1 MALTY
6 NKTTRDLSIKG
17 VLTLNNGTQINLTSD
32 DIVSYSSSGST
43 GYEGLPLGTVEAVSY
58 NLTLKNVGRRFTPSQ
73 LDNAEVHM
81 YIGLWNG
88 REYVYDDFGVWYVN
102 DSSAPEQSVAI
113 TLNGFDA
120 LATRFSAFFED
131 DKGSYPTTIGS
142 IVQTAC
148 VAAGIKLSRT
158 NFLNAAV
165 QISKMPNWPEEVT
178 LRDVLSY
185 CAICA
190 AGFVR
195 MTRNGQVD
203 IVSYAESKTYAL
215 DTGMYQTFTATGGYE
230 FDFNGIEVFLKEDDE
245 ERSKFYINS
254 NITPNATNTIQID
267 YNPLIT
273 NSIAQSIANELS
285 GISLDS
291 GELMWGGDPAVQL
304 GDIYEITDLKG
315 TVHRIMVTS
324 QNFNFGGGL
333 NAVETCSL
341 PALNTQSSATYSTS
355 TNMYDAQGNI
365 RATRISGL
373 DKKVITATTGHF
385 ENLTAETAEFDDLY
399 AALMNVVNLVANK
412 IDAEAIKSGSITTDK
427 LAAGAITADK
437 IDTDTLEAVSI
448 DAVTGH
454 IDKIVS
460 DNITTDE
467 LYAALAKLTN
477 AEIGTADIDFA
488 QIKDLVTDKA
498 IITEGV
504 GGQLY
509 ISRLAVTEANM
520 VSLTVGELMVKGED
534 GGFYSV
540 SVDANGNVKTTLKQ
554 VSNDDVK
561 DLSLN
566 AGEKI
571 IEGTVTAACLNAR
584 DIFAEN
590 AIIKELMAA
599 NLDVDTLFARDAFVT
614 KLTTSNIIGGESLT
628 MIAGKANSAI
638 DKANGTV
645 AKLDVEYYL
654 SYSATQ
660 LIGGTWQTTA
670 PTWENGKYMWSR
682 TVTTLVDGTV
692 REGTPTCIAGAKGDK
707 GDTGETGPQGP
718 QGPQGLQGLQ
728 GPQGDQGI
736 QGPQGDKGDQGAS
749 GLTSYF
755 HIKYAPVQ
763 NPTASQM
770 TETPDVYIGTY
781 VDYSPTD
788 SSYPSAYKWARF
800 QGLQGETGQQGI
812 PGTNGENG
820 LTSYLHIKYSN
831 NGGSSFTANNGET
844 VGDWIGQYV
853 DYTAADSLVPSRY
866 TWAKIKGETGAQGP
880 QGLQGLQ
887 GEKGDQGIQGPA
899 GPQGPQG
906 EQGPEGLQSY
916 FHIKYAPVQNPT
928 AAQMT
933 ETPDVY
939 IGTYVDYI
947 ATDSTNP
954 SKYTW
959 ARFQGLQGPQGE
971 QGIPGVGVDGK
982 TSYLHIKY
990 SDNGGLSF
998 TANNG
1003 ETVGNYIG
1011 QYVDYTEAD
1020 SLNVGDYKWARIL
1033 GPQGMPG
1040 VGIDS
1045 ITEYYARA
1053 TSNTIAPT
1061 SWQSEPPDLNDT
1073 YRYLW
1078 NYEII
1083 VYTDGTKT
1091 ETAKRVIGTRGTMG
1105 NGISSIVN
1113 YYLATADG
1121 SGVTTSTSGWT
1132 TSVQTT
1138 DSTKKYL
1145 WNYEVVTYTH
1155 GYNYT
1160 STPAIIGTHGEQGPQ
1175 GPQGP
1180 QGLQGLQ
1187 GEKGDQGIPGP
1198 SGDKGDK
1205 GDQGSPGQTSY
1216 FHIKYAPVQ
1225 NPTASQMTE
1234 TPDVYIGT
1242 YVDYMA
1248 ADSTDPNKY
1257 TWARFQGL
1265 QGEKGEQGIPGVGAD
1280 GKTSYLHIKYSNDGG
1295 SSFTSNNGETVGD
1308 WIGQYVD
1315 YTAADS
1321 LTPSDYKWA
1330 KIKGDQG
1337 SQGPQGRPGADGADG
1352 RSVSEII
1359 EQYYL
1364 STSSASPI
1372 GGTWLDELPDLTN
1385 AADKYIWTRSLIVYD
1400 NGDTEPTTPI
1410 LNPAFEATKEF
1421 KRVVRINNDGL
1432 HVGDNQ
1438 TTCEVLIDS
1447 ASVNVVQG
1455 GVTNATFAESF
1466 VRLQGMIIKST
1477 TGGLA
1482 FMAYNE

>member
-6 NKTTRDLSIKG
+6 NEATRDLSIKG
-17 VLTLNNGTQINLTSD
+17 TITFNDGTQLHITDSD
-32 DIVSYSSSGST
+32 ILNYSFDPQIGS
-43 GYEGLPLGTVEAVSY
+43 EGLPLGATEAASY
-58 NLTLKNVGRRFTPSQ
+58 RLELSNIGKVYTPEKF
-73 LDNAEVHM
+73 DNAEVHM
-81 YIGLWNG
+81 FVGIKEGGKYIYN
-88 REYVYDDFGVWYVN
+88 DFGVWYV
-102 DSSAPEQSVAI
+102 DECSAPEQSVS
-113 TLNGFDA
+113 LNLSGYDA
-120 LATRFSAFFED
+120 LATRFNAFYED
-131 DKGSYPTTIGS
+131 DKGVYPTTIGS
-142 IVQTAC
+142 IAQTAC
-148 VAAGIKLSRT
+148 LAAGIKLKSIS
-158 NFLNAAV
+158 FPNAAV
-165 QISKMPNWPEEVT
+165 QVAKMPKWADETT
-178 LRDVLSY
+178 LRDILSY

-190 AGFVR
+190 GGFAR
-195 MTRNGQVD
+195 IARNGQLE
-203 IVSYAESKTYAL
+203 IVSFADGQTYTL
-215 DTGMYQTFTATGGYE
+215 DSGIYQTFTQTGGSA
-230 FDFNGIEVFLKEDDE
+230 FAFNCIEAILKEDDE
-245 ERSKFYINS
+245 EYTRFAIDDSIKS
-254 NITPNATNTIQID
+254 NATNTIQID
-267 YNPLIT
+267 YNPLLTSSILNSVVSELRGIT
-273 NSIAQSIANELS
+273 MEP
-285 GISLDS
+285 
-291 GELMWGGDPAVQL
+291 GEVAWGGDPSVMC
-304 GDIYEITDLKG
+304 GDYYNVETLNG
-315 TVHRIMVTS
+315 RTVKIMVTAQS
-324 QNFNFGGGL
+324 YSFDGGL
-333 NAVETCSL
+333 SVTESCNL
-341 PALNTQSSATYSTS
+341 PTLNTQSSATYSTS

-412 IDAEAIKSGSITTDK
+412 IDAETIKSGTITTDK

-437 IDTDTLEAVSI
+437 IDTNTLETVSI

-454 IDKIVS
+454 IDNIVS
-460 DNITTDE
+460 NNITTDE
-467 LYAALAKLTN
+467 LYAALAKLN
-477 AEIGTADIDFA
+477 SAIIKTADIDFSH
-488 QIKDLVTDKA
+488 IKDLVTDKA

-520 VSLTVGELMVKGED
+520 VSLTVGELVVKGED

-540 SVDANGNVKTTLKQ
+540 SVDENGNVKTTLKQ

-654 SYSATQ
+654 SLSATQ

-707 GDTGETGPQGP
+707 GDTGATGPQGP

-736 QGPQGDKGDQGAS
+736 QGPQGDKGDQGTS

-770 TETPDVYIGTY
+770 TETPSAYIGTY

-788 SSYPSAYKWARF
+788 SNSPSAYKWARF

-887 GEKGDQGIQGPA
+887 GEKGDQGIQGPT
-899 GPQGPQG
+899 GPQGDPGLTTYFHIKYAPVQNPTASQMTETPNLYIGTYVDYTAQDSTSPSKYTWARFQGLQGEKGEQGIPGVGVDGKTSYLHIKYSNNGGLSFTANNGETVGDYIGQYVDFTEADSTSPSRYTWSKIKGETGPQGPQGPQGLQGLQGEKGDQGIQGPAGPQG
-906 EQGPEGLQSY
+906 EQGPEGPEGLRSY

-928 AAQMT
+928 SAQMT

-971 QGIPGVGVDGK
+971 QGIPGVGVDG
-982 TSYLHIKY
+982 L
-990 SDNGGLSF
+990 
-998 TANNG
+998 
-1003 ETVGNYIG
+1003 
-1011 QYVDYTEAD
+1011 
-1020 SLNVGDYKWARIL
+1020 
-1033 GPQGMPG
+1033 
-1040 VGIDS
+1040 
-1045 ITEYYARA
+1045 
-1053 TSNTIAPT
+1053 
-1061 SWQSEPPDLNDT
+1061 
-1073 YRYLW
+1073 
-1078 NYEII
+1078 
-1083 VYTDGTKT
+1083 
-1091 ETAKRVIGTRGTMG
+1091 
-1105 NGISSIVN
+1105 
-1113 YYLATADG
+1113 
-1121 SGVTTSTSGWT
+1121 
-1132 TSVQTT
+1132 
-1138 DSTKKYL
+1138 
-1145 WNYEVVTYTH
+1145 
-1155 GYNYT
+1155 
-1160 STPAIIGTHGEQGPQ
+1160 
-1175 GPQGP
+1175 
-1180 QGLQGLQ
+1180 
-1187 GEKGDQGIPGP
+1187 
-1198 SGDKGDK
+1198 
-1205 GDQGSPGQTSY
+1205 
-1216 FHIKYAPVQ
+1216 
-1225 NPTASQMTE
+1225 
-1234 TPDVYIGT
+1234 
-1242 YVDYMA
+1242 
-1248 ADSTDPNKY
+1248 
-1257 TWARFQGL
+1257 
-1265 QGEKGEQGIPGVGAD
+1265 
-1280 GKTSYLHIKYSNDGG
+1280 TSYLHIKYSNDGG
-1295 SSFTSNNGETVGD
+1295 ASFTSNNGETVGD

-1321 LTPSDYKWA
+1321 LVPSRYTWA
-1330 KIKGDQG
+1330 KIKGEQG
-1337 SQGPQGRPGADGADG
+1337 SQGPQGRPGADGVG
-1352 RSVSEII
+1352 ITSVI

-1364 STSSASPI
+1364 STSNVAPI

-1385 AADKYIWTRSLIVYD
+1385 AADKYIWTRSKIIYD
-1400 NGDTEPTTPI
+1400 NGDIETTVEI

-1421 KRVVRINNDGL
+1421 KRVVRIDGDGL

-1438 TTCEVLIDS
+1438 TPCEVLIDS
-1447 ASVNVVQG
+1447 ASVNVVQD

-1466 VRLQGMIIKST
+1466 VRMQGAIIKNT
-1477 TGGLA
+1477 PRGLV
-1482 FMAYNE
+1482 FMAYNG